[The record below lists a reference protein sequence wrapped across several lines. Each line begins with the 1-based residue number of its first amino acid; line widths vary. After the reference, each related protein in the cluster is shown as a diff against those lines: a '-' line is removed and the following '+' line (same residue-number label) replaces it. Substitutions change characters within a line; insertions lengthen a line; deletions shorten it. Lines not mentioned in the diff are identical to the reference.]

1 MIENR
6 ISGYLYNDLFS
17 ESNEE
22 KCTAFENLAW
32 SLIVHKNQKLLN
44 YSPSIFLE
52 VSLFV
57 SSISFFVKARIPL
70 QYLRQEFSIFYMLS
84 PFSFVFI
91 NALKLALK
99 QKDTY

>member
-17 ESNEE
+17 ESNEV
-22 KCTAFENLAW
+22 KCKAFENMAW
-32 SLIVHKNQKLLN
+32 SLTVHKNEKLLN

-57 SSISFFVKARIPL
+57 SFISFFIKARIPL
-70 QYLRQEFSIFYMLS
+70 QSLRQAFSIFYMFLHFLS
-84 PFSFVFI
+84 FS
-91 NALKLALK
+91 
-99 QKDTY
+99 